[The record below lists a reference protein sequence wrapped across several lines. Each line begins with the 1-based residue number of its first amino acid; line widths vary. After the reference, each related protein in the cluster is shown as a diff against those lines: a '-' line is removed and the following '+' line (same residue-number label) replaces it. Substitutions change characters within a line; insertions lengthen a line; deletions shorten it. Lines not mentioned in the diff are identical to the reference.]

1 MRIRPYLELIRPPNL
16 VTAAADPLT
25 GFLLAGGSLHGY
37 DTIIPLVV
45 GSVGLYGAGVALNDV
60 CDAQLDR
67 TSRRERP
74 IPSGRVETRHAA
86 RFAVLL
92 FAVGLTT
99 AWITA
104 PIVGCLATVLV
115 AAIVSYDSILKRT
128 ILGPGVMGLCRALNL
143 ALGLCAIDP
152 LPSTSV
158 LVLPAALLWLYVTSV
173 TVFARTE
180 SEASKRPVLVA
191 ALFGLTVAIVGQGF
205 LHPLFGSRHIEQM
218 LFLPLLAAEGV
229 RRGYRAV
236 KDPRPAVVQ
245 EAVGA
250 FVIGLLFFDA
260 SMVWIASGPQAAAL
274 PAALIVPTVLL
285 ARLFRV
291 S

>member
-37 DTIIPLVV
+37 VTIIPLVV
-45 GSVGLYGAGVALNDV
+45 VSVCLYGAGVALNDV

-74 IPSGRVETRHAA
+74 IPSGRVERRHAA

-92 FAVGLTT
+92 FAFGLTT

-104 PIVGCLATVLV
+104 PIVGCLATGLMV
-115 AAIVSYDSILKRT
+115 AIVSYDSVLKGT
-128 ILGPGVMGLCRALNL
+128 ILAPGVMGLCRALNL

-205 LHPLFGSRHIEQM
+205 LHPLFGSRHIEQV
-218 LFLPLLAAEGV
+218 LLLPLLAAEGV

-250 FVIGLLFFDA
+250 FVIGLLLFDA

>member
-45 GSVGLYGAGVALNDV
+45 VSVCLYGAGVALNDV
-60 CDAQLDR
+60 CDAQRDR
-67 TSRRERP
+67 ASRRERP
-74 IPSGRVETRHAA
+74 IPSGRVERRHAA

-104 PIVGCLATVLV
+104 PIVGCLATGLMV
-115 AAIVSYDSILKRT
+115 AIVSYDSVLKRT
-128 ILGPGVMGLCRALNL
+128 ILGPGAMGLCRTLNL

-158 LVLPAALLWLYVTSV
+158 LILPAALLWLYVASV
-173 TVFARTE
+173 TLFARTE
-180 SEASKRPVLVA
+180 GEVSKRPVLIA
-191 ALFGLTVAIVGQGF
+191 ALVGLTTAIV
-205 LHPLFGSRHIEQM
+205 RH
-218 LFLPLLAAEGV
+218 G
-229 RRGYRAV
+229 
-236 KDPRPAVVQ
+236 
-245 EAVGA
+245 
-250 FVIGLLFFDA
+250 
-260 SMVWIASGPQAAAL
+260 
-274 PAALIVPTVLL
+274 
-285 ARLFRV
+285 
-291 S
+291 